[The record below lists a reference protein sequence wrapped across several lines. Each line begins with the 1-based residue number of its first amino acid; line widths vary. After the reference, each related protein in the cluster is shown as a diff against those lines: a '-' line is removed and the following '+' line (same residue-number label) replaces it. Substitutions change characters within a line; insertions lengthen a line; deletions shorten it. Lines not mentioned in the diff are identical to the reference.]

1 MPRKATPLTDSAIKV
16 AKPKDS
22 PYKLTDGQGLYLEV
36 TPNGSK
42 LWRLKYRFDGKEK
55 RLALGAYPAV
65 PLQQARQRR
74 TEARKQVKKR
84 LESRFKD
91 AKDPL
96 KLVIVRDMW
105 LTGFD
110 APCCHTMYIDKP
122 MKGHNLMQAIARV
135 NRVFKNKP
143 GGLVVDYI
151 GIANEL
157 KAALKTYS
165 DAKGKGDPTHDS
177 LLKHWLC

>member
-65 PLQQARQRR
+65 SLQQARQRR
-74 TEARKQVKKR
+74 TDARELLAQG
-84 LESRFKD
+84 
-91 AKDPL
+91 ADPSAE
-96 KLVIVRDMW
+96 K
-105 LTGFD
+105 
-110 APCCHTMYIDKP
+110 
-122 MKGHNLMQAIARV
+122 
-135 NRVFKNKP
+135 
-143 GGLVVDYI
+143 
-151 GIANEL
+151 
-157 KAALKTYS
+157 KAAK
-165 DAKGKGDPTHDS
+165 KPPNKRNGPME
-177 LLKHWLC
+177 

>member
-65 PLQQARQRR
+65 SLQQARQRR
-74 TEARKQVKKR
+74 TDARELLAQG
-84 LESRFKD
+84 
-91 AKDPL
+91 ADPSAE
-96 KLVIVRDMW
+96 K
-105 LTGFD
+105 
-110 APCCHTMYIDKP
+110 
-122 MKGHNLMQAIARV
+122 
-135 NRVFKNKP
+135 
-143 GGLVVDYI
+143 
-151 GIANEL
+151 
-157 KAALKTYS
+157 KAAKQAQRADCGASPRPLVLNE
-165 DAKGKGDPTHDS
+165 AIVTHNAQGGADDGNS
-177 LLKHWLC
+177 YPSPASTRLQSRTCSPPLYQAGTS